1 MTLSLSKTFDEIGLI
16 LSDLSRLSE
25 KKWRNDKTLGD
36 QKVPPETREIY
47 DNLQYSKRQT
57 RKEEIEQIFKN
68 DDNKYD
74 IAFNNLYLPPLD
86 NNMEFVPILSMVC
99 DLKKDCYISLRVEM
113 QSYDNNKKFIGL
125 GYRFESPHPGGIHDY
140 WHIQLITENGEK
152 LGCPEWLPEENPC
165 FPVKV
170 KKPIDLIFFMLLCF
184 YGKSGSTIFNSST
197 YINSQYNKYSFEY
210 FS

>member
-1 MTLSLSKTFDEIGLI
+1 MTASSQTTFEEMGII
-16 LSDLSRLSE
+16 FNDLSRLSE

-36 QKVPPETREIY
+36 QKVPTETRAIY
-47 DNLQYSKRQT
+47 DKLQYSKKQT
-57 RKEEIEQIFKN
+57 RKEEIERIFKN
-68 DDNKYD
+68 NGNKYD

-86 NNMEFVPILSMVC
+86 SNMEFVPILSVVC
-99 DLKKDCYISLRVEM
+99 NLKNNCYISLRIEM
-113 QSYDNNKKFIGL
+113 QGYDNNKKFIGL
-125 GYRFESPHPGGIHDY
+125 GYRFESPHPEGKHDY

-152 LGCPEWLPEENPC
+152 LGCPEWLPEKNPC

-184 YGKSGSTIFNSST
+184 YGKGGSIIFGSSP
-197 YINSQYNKYSFEY
+197 YINSQYNKYSSEY